1 MPVIEMC
8 SSSGSFLLCAKLLR
22 AAFRLVYL
30 KLFMLWSF
38 HFRCPHCIH
47 RADRQM
53 RLAIMKDDG
62 EEAKSLLEASS
73 AQALVNTAIVHQGDH
88 ITLLQQYLAFC
99 MPSCCTPWSWSH
111 GCSKSEFIW
120 QENLFF
126 MDWRE
131 PPIASNHQ
139 FFALCFLADTLI
151 RLAATLSL
159 P

>member
-1 MPVIEMC
+1 MC
-8 SSSGSFLLCAKLLR
+8 KIAACSFPIG
-22 AAFRLVYL
+22 
-30 KLFMLWSF
+30 LFKIIYALIF

-99 MPSCCTPWSWSH
+99 IPSCCTPWSWSH